1 MSGYLTRKKRELAG
15 IVFVLL
21 PILAAAQS
29 AQSQQKLE
37 QLMQQRLLPAQSSTA
52 STSTSAL
59 MPERIAQ
66 RKTYL
71 ENGEAALA
79 AGKAEQGQM
88 AFERAAL
95 ISHAADTEMGLV
107 RSYMQAGE
115 YRRALAFGAHTAG
128 AHLDVAGGS
137 ALYAWLLYAGGQRVF
152 AQRLLNEAQSRH
164 PGHPVVEATRLQLQ
178 PELPAQQATD
188 LPLATGLLLQT
199 PVRMAPG
206 GSMAGL
212 IINAKTVG
220 TALLFGQGKHALV
233 PTSAV
238 TNMRSLWVRNGLGQL
253 STAHAERQLPSV
265 GLTLLRLGSALPQP
279 DTLSLTRRDAFAGSL
294 AITLEYAISADA
306 SPRWPVLI
314 SGFLGA
320 PVEQVKPIHVANQLG
335 ISLPAGQRGGPV
347 LDKAGRL
354 AGIAVHTV
362 SGKDQM
368 VQWSA
373 VRTAL
378 GTALGQQVSLLGQE
392 YAADANSGQAMPF
405 DQIYENG
412 LRHTL
417 QVIGVERVKR

>member
-1 MSGYLTRKKRELAG
+1 MPGYLTRKKRELAG

-37 QLMQQRLLPAQSSTA
+37 QLMQQRTVPAQPSTA
-52 STSTSAL
+52 SALTSAL

-71 ENGEAALA
+71 EKGEAALA
-79 AGKAEQGQM
+79 AGNADEGQM

-137 ALYAWLLYAGGQRVF
+137 ALYAWLLHVGGQRAF
-152 AQRLLNEAQSRH
+152 AQRLLTEAQSRH
-164 PGHPVVEATRLQLQ
+164 PGHPVVEATRLQLP
-178 PELPAQQATD
+178 PELPAQPAAA

-206 GSMAGL
+206 GSMADL
-212 IINAKTVG
+212 ETNAKTVG
-220 TALLFGQGKHALV
+220 TAILFDQGKRALV
-233 PTSAV
+233 PANAV
-238 TNMRSLWVRNGLGQL
+238 ANMQSIWVRNGLGQL
-253 STAHAERQLPSV
+253 STAHTEKQLPGV
-265 GLTLLRLGSALPQP
+265 GLAVLRLGSALPQP
-279 DTLSLTRRDAFAGSL
+279 ETLSLTRRDAFAGSL
-294 AITLEYAISADA
+294 AITLEYSTSADA

-354 AGIAVHTV
+354 AGIAVRTV

-368 VQWSA
+368 VQLSA
-373 VRTAL
+373 LRNAMDN
-378 GTALGQQVSLLGQE
+378 ALGQQVSLLGQE

-417 QVIGVERVKR
+417 QVIGVERGKR